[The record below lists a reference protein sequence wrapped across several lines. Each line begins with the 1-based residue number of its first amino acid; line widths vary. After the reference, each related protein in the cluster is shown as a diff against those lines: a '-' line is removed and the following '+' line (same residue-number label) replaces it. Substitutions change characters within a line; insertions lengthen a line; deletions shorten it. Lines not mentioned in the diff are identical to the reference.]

1 MTLSTSRQLL
11 RSAERIDS
19 VQRSISIPAAAASGP
34 DRISVYKEN
43 SGKGEGER
51 GWREGE
57 RERERERE
65 RGRESGKGEI
75 ED

>member
-1 MTLSTSRQLL
+1 ML

-19 VQRSISIPAAAASGP
+19 VQRSISIPAAAVSGP

-51 GWREGE
+51 GWREGGE
-57 RERERERE
+57 REREWEGRD
-65 RGRESGKGEI
+65 RGLRAKGRGVS
-75 ED
+75 